1 MRNSS
6 APAPTIKPG
15 AAAPPAEPPDLEL
28 PVAPGFVSRPP
39 RLDPQV
45 MLRRCASAMPW
56 RNSRPGERERRL
68 AEKILEEFV
77 L

>member
-1 MRNSS
+1 
-6 APAPTIKPG
+6 
-15 AAAPPAEPPDLEL
+15 LEL

-39 RLDPQV
+39 RVDPQV
-45 MLRRCASAMPW
+45 MLRRCARAMPW